1 MQVGSIC
8 RYCYWEGFILI
19 STTDMVTP
27 RIERDAVSLNYG
39 KFFVSPLETGFGV
52 TIGNAL
58 RRVLL
63 SSLEG
68 VAVTSLR
75 VTDIYHEFS
84 DLPGIREDMTEILL
98 QIKQLRMKLHEGS
111 TARILLKVSG
121 EGTVTAAD
129 VECPSEVEIVN
140 PDLYLFTID
149 KKTAKMEIELT
160 VQRGRGYSP
169 AEDRGVLP
177 VGDIPTDAIYSPV
190 RRVNWD
196 VESARVGQDTGFDKL
211 VMEIWTDG
219 TIAPEEA
226 LSGSA
231 AIMMHHLRDIS
242 GVTEEMLME
251 VIEEVEEEVV
261 PNEVYEVPIEQLDL
275 SVRVFNSLKRT
286 GITSVGEVLDHMSR
300 GDEAM
305 MSIRNFGDKS
315 LNELRDKLVERGY
328 IEGDMSDEVLEDSAV
343 DLEIV
348 G

>member
-1 MQVGSIC
+1 
-8 RYCYWEGFILI
+8 
-19 STTDMVTP
+19 MVTP

-68 VAVTSLR
+68 VAVSSIR
-75 VTDIYHEFS
+75 VSDIYHEFT

-111 TARILLKVSG
+111 TSRMFLNVSG

-129 VECPSEVEIVN
+129 VECPAEIEIAN

-149 KKTAKMEIELT
+149 NKTAKVEMELT

-169 AEDRGVLP
+169 AEERGVLP
-177 VGDIPTDAIYSPV
+177 VGDIPTDAIFSPV
-190 RRVNWD
+190 KRVNWD
-196 VESARVGQDTGFDKL
+196 VESARVGQDTGYDKL

-231 AIMMHHLRDIS
+231 AILMHHLRDIS

-251 VIEEVEEEVV
+251 VEEEITEEVV

-286 GITSVGEVLDHMSR
+286 GITSVGEVLDHMQR

-328 IEGDMSDEVLEDSAV
+328 MDSDLTDQLVESDISM
-343 DLEIV
+343 EID